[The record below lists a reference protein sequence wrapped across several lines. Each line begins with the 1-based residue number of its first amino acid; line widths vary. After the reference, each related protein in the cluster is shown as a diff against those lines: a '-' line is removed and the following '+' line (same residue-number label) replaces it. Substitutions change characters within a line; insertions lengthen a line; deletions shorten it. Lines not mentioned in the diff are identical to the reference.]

1 MVFGSEERREQME
14 KQRRKRE
21 KRTEVGERNFG
32 GGLKYI
38 YIYIFFLEY
47 CYSTILSLELY
58 YSTIAKNFAIV
69 GFTIF

>member
-1 MVFGSEERREQME
+1 ME

-21 KRTEVGERNFG
+21 KRTEVGERNQG
-32 GGLKYI
+32 WNKKKNIYI

-47 CYSTILSLELY
+47 CYSTILKLELY
-58 YSTIAKNFAIV
+58 CSTIAKIFAIL